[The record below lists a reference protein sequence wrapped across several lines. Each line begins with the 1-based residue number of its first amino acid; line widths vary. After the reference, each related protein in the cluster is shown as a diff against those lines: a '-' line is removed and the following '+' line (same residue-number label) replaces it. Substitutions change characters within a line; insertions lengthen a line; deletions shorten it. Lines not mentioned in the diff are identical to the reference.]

1 MSAAWTA
8 VVAVG
13 VATILIKGAGPLVL
27 GDRPLPGWLQGPL
40 DHLAPAVLAVLVA
53 TAVLERE
60 GRLVI
65 DARLVGLGLA
75 GVAIALRAPILLVVV
90 VAAVGTALTR
100 ALA

>member
-40 DHLAPAVLAVLVA
+40 DHLAPAVLAALVA